1 MMSDLHLQ
9 QVSVQYEGQHAP
21 TLHNINLT
29 IPHDGITVVLGPS
42 GCGKTTLLN
51 VLAGFVGVSAGAV
64 RDGEI
69 QIVAPAADRTVVF
82 QDDALMPWLNVQ
94 ENVELGLKIQ
104 NMPAKQRA
112 DIATQ
117 MLQQVN
123 LSGAEEKQI
132 WELSGGMRQRVGI
145 ARALAV
151 HSKYLLMDEPF
162 GALDAFTREQMQD
175 LVLDLWQRHQTG
187 FFLITHDIEE
197 ALVLATNL
205 VLMAPFPGRIIDEL
219 TPPFSQQRRAGKSF
233 RQIKSDP
240 AFIDMR
246 EYLFTRLN
254 AQDTAQYEVSI

>member
-9 QVSVQYEGQHAP
+9 QVSVQYEGSHAP

-29 IPHDGITVVLGPS
+29 IPHNGITVVLGPS

-51 VLAGFVGVSAGAV
+51 VLAGFVGVSSGAV

-151 HSKYLLMDEPF
+151 RSKYLLMDEPF

-187 FFLITHDIEE
+187 FFLNP
-197 ALVLATNL
+197 L
-205 VLMAPFPGRIIDEL
+205 RI
-219 TPPFSQQRRAGKSF
+219 
-233 RQIKSDP
+233 
-240 AFIDMR
+240 
-246 EYLFTRLN
+246 
-254 AQDTAQYEVSI
+254 

>member
-1 MMSDLHLQ
+1 MMSDLSLQ
-9 QVSVQYEGQHAP
+9 QVSVQYEGQAAP
-21 TLHNINLT
+21 TLQNISLN
-29 IPHDGITVVLGPS
+29 IPHDGITVILGPS

-51 VLAGFVGVSAGAV
+51 VLAGFVPINAGEV
-64 RDGEI
+64 RDGDKYI
-69 QIVAPAADRTVVF
+69 NAPAADRTVVF

-104 NMPAKQRA
+104 NVPAQQRSAIAKQV
-112 DIATQ
+112 
-117 MLQQVN
+117 LQQVN

-151 HSKYLLMDEPF
+151 RSKYLLMDEPF

-175 LVLDLWQRHQTG
+175 LVLDLWQQNQTG

-197 ALVLATNL
+197 ALVLATQL
-205 VLMAPFPGRIIDEL
+205 VLMAPFPGRIIDEIE
-219 TPPFSQQRRAGKSF
+219 PPFSRQRRAGKSF
-233 RQIKSDP
+233 RQIKSDS

-254 AQDTAQYEVSI
+254 AQDPALYEVSI

>member
-29 IPHDGITVVLGPS
+29 IPHNGITVVLGPS

-51 VLAGFVGVSAGAV
+51 VLAGFMGVSAGAV
-64 RDGEI
+64 RDGDA

-145 ARALAV
+145 ARALV
-151 HSKYLLMDEPF
+151 VRSKYLLMDEPF

>member
-9 QVSVQYEGQHAP
+9 QVSVQYEGSHAP

-29 IPHDGITVVLGPS
+29 IPHNGITVVLGPS

-51 VLAGFVGVSAGAV
+51 VLAGFVGVSSGAV

-82 QDDALMPWLNVQ
+82 QDDALMHWLKVKKKI
-94 ENVELGLKIQ
+94 EIGMKIQ

-117 MLQQVN
+117 TLQQVN

-151 HSKYLLMDEPF
+151 RSKYLLMDEPF